1 VPSDQLLNALK
12 SIRSVN
18 SAFSR
23 PNWAQIDI
31 SALRHNARV
40 LANQAAPAQ
49 LVAVIKAGAYGHGA
63 YHIANALKNEPHIKF
78 FGVASV
84 DEGSQLRSLGI
95 TTPILLLSAILPE
108 EAEEVIR
115 VDLTPTVFTLE
126 TANAVSK
133 SAGASGKIASV
144 HFKVDTGMGRLGVHY
159 SEAIE
164 RFEQIAALPNLKITG
179 IYTHMACA
187 DEVEDDLTPLQLARF
202 NHVVRQLGA
211 KLENPLL
218 KHVANS
224 ATLLRYPE
232 SRFDLV
238 RPGLALYGVHPCPEF
253 CESIDLKPVMTWKSR
268 VTNVKTI
275 RKGES
280 VSYGA
285 IWKAPKDSRIAVVA
299 CGYADGY
306 FRSLG
311 NCGEVLVGEYPQ
323 QNRGKVVGRV
333 TMDQI
338 LVDVTEISCN
348 LGDEVTLF
356 GANLPVEEVASQ
368 AGTISYELLCSV
380 SSRVPRVVIP

>member
-1 VPSDQLLNALK
+1 
-12 SIRSVN
+12 VN

-23 PNWAQIDI
+23 PNWAQIDLG
-31 SALRHNARV
+31 ALKHNARL
-40 LANQAAPAQ
+40 LAGLAAPAN

-63 YHIANALKNEPHIKF
+63 YHVANALKNEPYIKF

-84 DEGSQLRSLGI
+84 DEGSQLRALGV

-115 VDLTPTVFTLE
+115 VDLTPNVFTLE
-126 TANAVSK
+126 TATAVSK
-133 SAGASGKIASV
+133 AAIAQGKTAAV

-159 SEAIE
+159 AEALQRYE
-164 RFEQIAALPNLKITG
+164 EVATLPNLKIGG
-179 IYTHMACA
+179 IFTHMASA
-187 DEVEDDLTPLQLARF
+187 DEVEDDLTPLQIARF
-202 NHVVRQLGA
+202 KQILQQLEARPAGR
-211 KLENPLL
+211 PDLL
-218 KHVANS
+218 KHGANS

-232 SRFDLV
+232 ACFDLV
-238 RPGLALYGVHPCPEF
+238 RPGLALYGVHPCPEL
-253 CESIDLKPVMTWKSR
+253 CPPVDLQPVMTWKSR
-268 VTNVKTI
+268 ITNIKTI
-275 RKGES
+275 RQGES

-285 IWKAPKDSRIAVVA
+285 AWKAPRDSRIAVVP

-311 NCGEVLVGEYPQ
+311 NRGEVLIGEFSQ
-323 QNRGKVVGRV
+323 QKRAKVVGRV

-338 LVDVTEISCN
+338 LVDVSQISCK

-356 GANLPVEEVASQ
+356 GANLPVEEVASL

-380 SSRVPRVVIP
+380 SARVPRVVIP

>member
-1 VPSDQLLNALK
+1 
-12 SIRSVN
+12 VN

-23 PNWAQIDI
+23 PNWAQIDLG
-31 SALRHNARV
+31 ALKHNARV
-40 LANQAAPAQ
+40 LAGLAAPAN

-63 YHIANALKNEPHIKF
+63 YHVANALKNEPHVQF

-84 DEGSQLRSLGI
+84 DEGSQLRSLGV

-108 EAEEVIR
+108 EADEVIR

-126 TANAVSK
+126 TAMAISK
-133 SAGASGKIASV
+133 AAAAQGKVATV

-159 SEAIE
+159 DQATQ
-164 RFEQIAALPNLKITG
+164 RFEQLSALPHLKITG

-187 DEVEDDLTPLQLARF
+187 DEVEDELTPLQIARF
-202 NHVVRQLGA
+202 NGSVQQLEA
-211 KLENPLL
+211 KFGNSFNLL
-218 KHVANS
+218 KHGANS

-232 SRFDLV
+232 ARFDLV
-238 RPGLALYGVHPCPEF
+238 RPGLALYGVHPCPEL
-253 CESIDLKPVMTWKSR
+253 CQPVDLKPVMTWKSR
-268 VTNVKTI
+268 ITNLKTV
-275 RKGES
+275 RQGES

-311 NCGEVLVGEYPQ
+311 NCGEVLIGESSSQ
-323 QNRGKVVGRV
+323 KRAKVVGRV

-338 LVDVTEISCN
+338 LLDVSQISCN

-356 GANLPVEEVASQ
+356 GANLPVEEVASL

-380 SSRVPRVVIP
+380 SARVPRVVIP